1 MVHNCEEE
9 ITSIETVSVGKQ
21 VCKYLQKSLKCYLI
35 IFLALFFLWLLGD
48 RGVSRTSARPKMQF
62 FMTLVNVTLEN
73 E

>member
-48 RGVSRTSARPKMQF
+48 TAIVCRGVRPKMQF